1 MDRLRGSAET
11 TVDEK
16 GRFKVPSVFR
26 APIEETFG
34 PEFFLTSIS
43 GVDVLVFPMPVWN
56 ALEEKL
62 AAMPPIHR
70 AKAKFQE
77 RFNTYGQVARMDAQ
91 GRLLVP
97 SLLRE
102 VSGIEG
108 DALVLG
114 QTDHLKLVDRTK
126 HLKNLRTA
134 TITDEDY
141 DELARHLV

>member
-62 AAMPPIHR
+62 AAMPAIHR

-97 SLLRE
+97 ALLRE

-108 DALVLG
+108 DTLVLG

-126 HLKNLRTA
+126 HLKSLRTA

>member
-26 APIEETFG
+26 APIEEVFG

-62 AAMPPIHR
+62 AAMPAIHR

-97 SLLRE
+97 ALLRE

-126 HLKNLRTA
+126 HLKSLRTA